1 MDIFGDI
8 SYDIQICLIKS
19 LTAVQKWHEPQ
30 FSFFSAY
37 TLFGHSPQF
46 LEHDTQSKNRNVL
59 RHPTPGQKK
68 ACHHSSFKPH
78 FFVFKALRWV
88 FHTGHSDN
96 LTVLTITWSLSEEE
110 KISSKHLPRMLLDLV
125 CRRIGS
131 CSAQMCPEL
140 PTSVIFLSLKQINFL
155 WFTQIFNNCRS
166 FN

>member
-1 MDIFGDI
+1 MNHNLVFLALIHYLVTHLNSWSMIHRVTIEMYLDIPHLG
-8 SYDIQICLIKS
+8 K
-19 LTAVQKWHEPQ
+19 
-30 FSFFSAY
+30 
-37 TLFGHSPQF
+37 
-46 LEHDTQSKNRNVL
+46 
-59 RHPTPGQKK
+59 KK

-155 WFTQIFNNCRS
+155 
-166 FN
+166 